1 MKNVF
6 LKSIWKGISQF
17 SFPFLFIVFFCCC
30 ADAQK
35 LKHYWK
41 QKLRISEPS
50 DICLNQTKDGFYIVS
65 DDGLLFETDLEGKV
79 KRKAVFHGFDFEG
92 VFADQNGVYVMDER
106 TRIVHT
112 FSLSDLA
119 LKRSVEIPYIGG
131 RNKGFE
137 SLTWNAS
144 KNQFLA
150 FTEKDPTWIFELDQ
164 NFSVL
169 NKQKLK
175 GPSDIS
181 AAAFSKGKLFI
192 LSDEDHAIFRYNPE
206 TMEKEK
212 KFKLDIINPEGL
224 TFGPDG
230 SLYVVSDDLGML
242 YRFESKPLF
251 E

>member
-1 MKNVF
+1 MKNIF
-6 LKSIWKGISQF
+6 LSTSWKGIFQCCF
-17 SFPFLFIVFFCCC
+17 FLLFGMFFISC

-35 LKHYWK
+35 LKHNWK
-41 QKLRISEPS
+41 QKLQISEPS
-50 DICLNQTKDGFYIVS
+50 DICLNAAKDGFFIVS

-79 KRKAVFHGFDFEG
+79 KRKAAFRGFDFEG

-106 TRIVHT
+106 TRNVHT
-112 FSLSDLA
+112 FSLPDLV
-119 LKRSVEIPYIGG
+119 LKRSVEIPYNGG

-137 SLTWNAS
+137 SLTWNEA
-144 KNQFLA
+144 KKQFLT
-150 FTEKDPTWIFELDQ
+150 FTEKDPTWIFELDL

-181 AAAFSKGKLFI
+181 AAAFLKGKLFI

-230 SLYVVSDDLGML
+230 SLYVVSDDLGVL
-242 YRFESKPLF
+242 YRFDSKPLF
-251 E
+251 D